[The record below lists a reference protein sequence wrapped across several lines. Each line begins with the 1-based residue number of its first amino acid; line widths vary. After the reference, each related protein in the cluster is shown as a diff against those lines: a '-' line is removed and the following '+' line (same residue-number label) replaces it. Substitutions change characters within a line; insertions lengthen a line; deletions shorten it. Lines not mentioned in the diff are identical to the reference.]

1 MATPTVPA
9 HRLNPA
15 DASPELRAKLAAAR
29 ERAIATRHLDGPPA
43 VVTGEAVRFTD
54 VMRRAVTDI
63 KRHRESSGRTVA
75 QVAAACA
82 VPEDVVTGL
91 EAGVLLNPTWKLLGD
106 YAAAVGVR
114 LTLGLEPVE

>member
-54 VMRRAVTDI
+54 SVRRAVAEI
-63 KRHRESSGRTVA
+63 KRRREAVGRSVA
-75 QVAAACA
+75 DVAAVCGVAD
-82 VPEDVVTGL
+82 EVVTGL
-91 EAGVLLNPTWKLLGD
+91 EAGTLLNPTWKLLGD
-106 YAAAVGVR
+106 YAAAAGVR
-114 LTLGLEPVE
+114 LTLGIEPGE